1 VQRADAVRERWGDGV
16 QRGRSMRRIGLI
28 GSGGIVQRTHAVG
41 YRALAA
47 EGLAEVAALADVS
60 ERNRAAAGELFGVPE
75 AQRYADYREMLAHA
89 PIDTVAIAT
98 PHALHVEQSVAA
110 AEAGK
115 AIISEKPM
123 AVTLEEAD
131 AILAAVERHRVPYT
145 VVHNLLFS
153 QPVLGAAALLAEG
166 SLGTPLLGHGQ
177 MLASKPAETT
187 RSDLDWRASR
197 TMGGGALIDS
207 SYHEIYTVEAL
218 MGSPV
223 RWVEARLATLK
234 FPAIDVD
241 DTALMTY
248 EHADGRLS
256 TVHAAWHARG
266 PAHRGRWVWIN
277 GTEGALRLVYNDP
290 TPLTRSTGRGNTW
303 EAVDPTH
310 LRGVRPGLA
319 DDPTG
324 HAAFLRAAVEA
335 LAQGGPMPI
344 TAVQARHNLAIVE
357 AARRASAERRGVEV
371 EA

>member
-1 VQRADAVRERWGDGV
+1 
-16 QRGRSMRRIGLI
+16 MRRIGLI
-28 GSGGIVQRTHAVG
+28 GSGGIVQRTHAIG

-47 EGLAEVAALADVS
+47 EGLVEIAALADVS
-60 ERNRAAAGELFGVPE
+60 APNRAAAGELFGVPE
-75 AQRYADYREMLAHA
+75 PQRYDDYRDLLARA

-98 PHALHVEQSVAA
+98 PHAYHAEQAVAA

-115 AIISEKPM
+115 ATISEKPM

-166 SLGTPLLGHGQ
+166 ALGRPLLGHGQ
-177 MLASKPAETT
+177 MLGNKPAETT

-197 TMGGGALIDS
+197 KMGGGALIDS
-207 SYHEIYTVEAL
+207 SYHEIYTVETL

-223 RWVEARLATLK
+223 RYVEARLATLK

-241 DTALMTY
+241 DTALMTF

-277 GTEGALRLVYNDP
+277 GSEGALRLVYADEA
-290 TPLTRSTGRGNTW
+290 PLARSVGRGNNW
-303 EAVDPTH
+303 EAVDVTALP
-310 LRGVRPGLA
+310 GVRPGLA
-319 DDPTG
+319 GDTTG
-324 HAAFLRAAVEA
+324 HGAYLRAAVEA
-335 LAQGGPMPI
+335 LERAGPMPI
-344 TAVQARHNLAIVE
+344 SGAQARHNLAIIE
-357 AARRASAERRGVEV
+357 AARQASAARRAVEV
-371 EA
+371 QA